1 MRYFLLEQ
9 DSGYI
14 NIPRPVNWFEKLT
27 PGKAMES
34 VKKLPNR
41 EIFGIETGENPVFL
55 DLMTNSMVL
64 MSEKVK
70 KCLSLYEP
78 NMPFKEI
85 ILMDRKRRVVHN
97 YFVPTL
103 AEIDCLT
110 ENSEYT
116 NWNYDLK
123 YIELDSKKLRDK
135 TIFTIKGPK
144 KQKIVIRLDA
154 AESLLRRGA
163 KGMMLKEVEVE

>member
-9 DSGYI
+9 DEGYI
-14 NIPRPVNWFEKLT
+14 NIPRPVNWFKKLT
-27 PGKAMES
+27 PGRAMES

-41 EIFGIETGENPVFL
+41 EIFGVETGEDPVFL
-55 DLMTNSMVL
+55 DLMTDPLVL
-64 MSEKVK
+64 VSEKVK

-85 ILMDRKRRVVHN
+85 VLLDRTKRVAQN

-110 ENSEYT
+110 KNSEYT

-123 YIELDSKKLRDK
+123 YIELEKRKLRDK
-135 TIFTIKGPK
+135 AIFTIKGPQ

-163 KGMMLKEVEVE
+163 KGLMLKEVEVG